1 MFIGVLRTK
10 KLLFFDECKVG
21 SSISCY
27 FYDNNVANSS
37 DDENG
42 RCIRYAL
49 VSGSLIPQF
58 PDPKIILILKMIKSF
73 KQLSMLLNFENQP
86 YGFIFINFYNH
97 QIFYTILLKKNFI
110 KLNFKYHT
118 LKKQTCDTGYTSPCR
133 CPTNMREERCKY
145 KYGMSMTIV
154 SSSIFQSKLTFDK
167 VLKLFI

>member
-1 MFIGVLRTK
+1 MDQSHVHVKIPKIF
-10 KLLFFDECKVG
+10 FFDECKVG
-21 SSISCY
+21 CSISCY

-58 PDPKIILILKMIKSF
+58 PDPKIILILKIIKSF

-97 QIFYTILLKKNFI
+97 QILYTILKIFFS
-110 KLNFKYHT
+110 LN
-118 LKKQTCDTGYTSPCR
+118 
-133 CPTNMREERCKY
+133 
-145 KYGMSMTIV
+145 
-154 SSSIFQSKLTFDK
+154 
-167 VLKLFI
+167 

>member
-10 KLLFFDECKVG
+10 KLLFFNECKVG

-42 RCIRYAL
+42 KCIRYAL
-49 VSGSLIPQF
+49 VRGSLIPQF

-86 YGFIFINFYNH
+86 HGFIFINFHNH
-97 QIFYTILLKKNFI
+97 QIFYTTFKK
-110 KLNFKYHT
+110 KYH
-118 LKKQTCDTGYTSPCR
+118 
-133 CPTNMREERCKY
+133 
-145 KYGMSMTIV
+145 
-154 SSSIFQSKLTFDK
+154 
-167 VLKLFI
+167 